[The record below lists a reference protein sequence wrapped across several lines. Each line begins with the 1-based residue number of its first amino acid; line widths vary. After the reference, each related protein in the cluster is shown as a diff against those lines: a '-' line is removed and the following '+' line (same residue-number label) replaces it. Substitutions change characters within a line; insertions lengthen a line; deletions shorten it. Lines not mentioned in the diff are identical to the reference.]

1 MKFKVDHD
9 LHIHSKLSSCS
20 NHPEQTAENILAYAK
35 ENGFH
40 TICMTDHFW
49 DDAIPGASEWYKPQN
64 FAHISESLPLPQAED
79 VRFCFGCEGEMDM
92 NFKIG
97 ISDERA
103 KQFDFIIIPTTHMH
117 MTGLTLSEEDAKSSE
132 RRAALWVKRF
142 DALLNSSMP
151 FGKVGIAHLSC
162 ALINH
167 QDREEF
173 FKILRLI
180 PSDEMHRLFAAAK
193 DKGLAIEI
201 NYGDVSCND
210 FDSEEILSI
219 YKIAKHQ
226 GCKFYLG
233 SDAHTPRNL
242 HNVKSAFERAV
253 DLIGLEEGDKFTL
266 AN

>member
-79 VRFCFGCEGEMDM
+79 VRFC
-92 NFKIG
+92 
-97 ISDERA
+97 
-103 KQFDFIIIPTTHMH
+103 FIIIPTTHMH